1 LIAFITA
8 ESLSSFDFS
17 GKAMTINRIDIES
30 INRTRKTKAKV
41 RIQLKKKS
49 KFSTDAVLTIK

>member
-1 LIAFITA
+1 MA

-17 GKAMTINRIDIES
+17 GKATTISRIEIES
-30 INRTRKTKAKV
+30 INRTRKTKAKF

-49 KFSTDAVLTIK
+49 KFSTGSVLTIK